1 MTKHKI
7 TTKGQENRE
16 RILSTAL
23 DLFNRYGIEYVGV
36 REIAKAL
43 HMRPGHLTYYFPDKE
58 RIVLEIGQGLAAAN
72 DAIYPNGEVRS
83 LAVFFRRFKALL
95 FNHVRYRCLLTSITR
110 ALERDPQ
117 MRRGY
122 AARQEQRMNDLRACF
137 RSLVAAGELRRLT
150 KVEEGHLVAS
160 CSLISRGW
168 VVEAVASG
176 YDPADRIPHYLGML
190 RMIVGTYRPSSSA

>member
-1 MTKHKI
+1 MAEHKI
-7 TTKGQENRE
+7 TNKGREKRE

-43 HMRPGHLTYYFPDKE
+43 HLRPGHLTYYFADKE
-58 RIVLEIGQGLAAAN
+58 RIVLAIGQGLAAAN

-83 LAVFFRRFKALL
+83 LAEFFRRFNALL
-95 FNHVRYRCLLTSITR
+95 SNHVQYRCLLTSITR

-137 RSLVAAGELRRLT
+137 RALVAAGELRRLT
-150 KVEEGHLVAS
+150 KAEEDHLVAS

-190 RMIVGTYRPSSSA
+190 RMIVAVYKAGA